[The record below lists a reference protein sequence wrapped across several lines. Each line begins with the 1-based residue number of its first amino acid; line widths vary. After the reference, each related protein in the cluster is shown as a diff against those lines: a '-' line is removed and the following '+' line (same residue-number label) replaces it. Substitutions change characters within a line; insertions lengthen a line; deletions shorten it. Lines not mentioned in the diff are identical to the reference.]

1 MNLSETMCSNERTFI
16 EKYTDKHKS
25 FVLDFFVSSITK
37 IKPHRIRDVY
47 LRRHCKWGTFNI
59 SMRNLSGMYCMHS
72 NILCVVRQV
81 SYLINK
87 MTASYKSALIKPYTR
102 TLDLLF
108 VMVINFFILH
118 FKRYTS
124 RHLIYTDRVPY

>member
-1 MNLSETMCSNERTFI
+1 MWVKQCPMKEHSLKGRKRNTN
-16 EKYTDKHKS
+16 HS
-25 FVLDFFVSSITK
+25 FWISSFHPLQK
-37 IKPHRIRDVY
+37 LNRIRDVY

-124 RHLIYTDRVPY
+124 RHLIYINREPY